1 MFTKIL
7 ERSMNQTNI
16 ISVINQK
23 GGVLKTTSVL
33 HIGAA
38 LAQMGQRVLLIDLD
52 LTQANLTIATVGEV
66 PQGDKGI
73 INALFGDATLS
84 EVRIAYRENLDVIP
98 SEIKYQ
104 GLSIPLD
111 VALSSTM
118 GKESVLK
125 KLLAP
130 IKNDYDFILIDNGP
144 TLGIATINS
153 LVASNYFLIPTLADY
168 LSLVGVQKTMQT
180 IDSVREGLDHVINNL
195 GLVLTMVDGR
205 EKIAKDSSEILN
217 SAFEGNVYKSTIQRN
232 VKFKSLAQKRET
244 IFDLKLLNDKGAE
257 NYNNLANEIIEKLN
271 IQTQTSSL
279 IATKGNLKMKQNI
292 IENNGAL

>member
-1 MFTKIL
+1 M
-7 ERSMNQTNI
+7 TNI

-23 GGVLKTTSVL
+23 GGVLKTTTVL

-52 LTQANLTIATVGEV
+52 LTQANLTIATVGEI
-66 PQGDKGI
+66 PHGQKGI

-84 EVRIAYRENLDVIP
+84 EVKREFRRNLDIIP

-104 GLSIPLD
+104 GMSIPLD

-130 IKNDYDFILIDNGP
+130 IRNEYDFILIDNGP
-144 TLGIATINS
+144 TLGVATINS

-180 IDSVREGLDHVINNL
+180 IESVREGLDHNIINL
-195 GLVLTMVDGR
+195 GLVLTMVDAR

-217 SAFEGNVYKSTIQRN
+217 SAFEGNVYKAAIQRN
-232 VKFKSLAQKRET
+232 VKFKSLAQKKET
-244 IFDLKLLNDKGAE
+244 IFDLKLVNDKGVE
-257 NYNNLANEIIEKLN
+257 NYNSLASEILEKLN
-271 IQTQTSSL
+271 ITDMTSTKS
-279 IATKGNLKMKQNI
+279 TNKGNLKIKHNT
-292 IENNGAL
+292 IENHGAL

>member
-1 MFTKIL
+1 M
-7 ERSMNQTNI
+7 SQTNI

-66 PQGDKGI
+66 PPGQKGI
-73 INALFGDATLS
+73 INALFGDATLG
-84 EVRIAYRENLDVIP
+84 EVKRTYRKNLDVIP

-130 IKNDYDFILIDNGP
+130 IKSDYDFILID
-144 TLGIATINS
+144 
-153 LVASNYFLIPTLADY
+153 
-168 LSLVGVQKTMQT
+168 
-180 IDSVREGLDHVINNL
+180 R
-195 GLVLTMVDGR
+195 R
-205 EKIAKDSSEILN
+205 
-217 SAFEGNVYKSTIQRN
+217 
-232 VKFKSLAQKRET
+232 
-244 IFDLKLLNDKGAE
+244 
-257 NYNNLANEIIEKLN
+257 
-271 IQTQTSSL
+271 
-279 IATKGNLKMKQNI
+279 
-292 IENNGAL
+292 

>member
-1 MFTKIL
+1 
-7 ERSMNQTNI
+7 MNQTNI

-38 LAQMGQRVLLIDLD
+38 LAQMGMRVLLIDLD
-52 LTQANLTIATVGEV
+52 LTQANLTIATVGEI
-66 PQGDKGI
+66 PNGKKGI
-73 INALFGDATLS
+73 INALFGDATLK
-84 EVRIAYRENLDVIP
+84 EVRRSYRTNLDVIP

-111 VALSSTM
+111 VVLSSTI

-125 KLLAP
+125 KLLVP
-130 IKNDYDFILIDNGP
+130 LKSEYDFILIDNGP

-153 LVASNYFLIPTLADY
+153 LVASNFFLIPTLADY

-180 IDSVREGLDHVINNL
+180 IESVKEGLDHPIDNL

-205 EKIAKDSSEILN
+205 EKIAKDSNDILN

-244 IFDLKLLNDKGAE
+244 IFDLKLVNDKGAE
-257 NYNNLANEIIEKLN
+257 NYSSLASEILAKLN
-271 IQTQTSSL
+271 IN
-279 IATKGNLKMKQNI
+279 IKGREKQNPKNNSKI
-292 IENNGAL
+292 KENTFENSGVV

>member
-1 MFTKIL
+1 M
-7 ERSMNQTNI
+7 TNI
-16 ISVINQK
+16 ISIINQK
-23 GGVLKTTSVL
+23 GGVLKTTTVL

-38 LAQMGQRVLLIDLD
+38 LAQMGQRVLLVDLD
-52 LTQANLTIATVGEV
+52 LTQANLTIATVGEI
-66 PQGDKGI
+66 PQGEKGI
-73 INALFGDATLS
+73 INALFGDATLK
-84 EVRIAYRENLDVIP
+84 EVKRSYRKNLDIIP

-118 GKESVLK
+118 AKESVLK

-130 IKNDYDFILIDNGP
+130 LKSEYDFILIDNGP

-180 IDSVREGLDHVINNL
+180 IESVRDGLDHQIENL

-217 SAFEGNVYKSTIQRN
+217 SAFTGNVYKATIQRN
-232 VKFKSLAQKRET
+232 VKFKSLAQKKET
-244 IFDLKLLNDKGAE
+244 IFDLKLVNDKGVE
-257 NYNNLANEIIEKLN
+257 NYNSLATEILEKLN
-271 IQTQTSSL
+271 MTGKT
-279 IATKGNLKMKQNI
+279 ATKATSKDNLKMRRNT
-292 IENNGAL
+292 IENNGVL